1 MFAFDVVFPPAI
13 PRTTRVLVG
22 RGILAGLPRE
32 VGEAFPAHLAV
43 VVSDDRVF
51 PLHGETIL
59 RAFRAAGIRAEPL
72 VFPAGEA
79 SKTRETKSALEDGL
93 LALGAGR
100 DTVILAVGGGVTGD
114 LAGFVASTW
123 HRGVPVVQIPTS
135 LLAMTDAALGG
146 KTAVNLPGGK
156 NLVGTF
162 HQPFALVADLET
174 LSTLPGREYRAGLA
188 EAVKSA
194 AIADRASFGAMEASA
209 AALAARE
216 PGAVERAVRVGLEVK
231 ARFVA
236 EDETE
241 RGRRAALNFGHTVAH
256 VLEAASSW
264 TILHG
269 EAVSIGLVAEARLAV
284 RRVGFPAEE
293 AERIRVLLSGLG
305 LPTEPPR
312 SLDRRLVIEA
322 LRRDKKRRAGAV
334 RVALPER
341 LGTVPERGDPCVE
354 VSEEDVLGEVLRPD

>member
-1 MFAFDVVFPPAI
+1 VFSFEVVFPAA
-13 PRTTRVLVG
+13 RQRATRVLVG
-22 RGILAGLPRE
+22 RGILARLPE
-32 VGEAFPAHLAV
+32 EIAESFPAHLAV

-51 PLHGETIL
+51 PLHGEPVL
-59 RAFRAAGIRAEPL
+59 RALRAVGLRAEPL
-72 VFPAGEA
+72 VFPEGET

-93 LALGAGR
+93 LALGAGG
-100 DTVILAVGGGVTGD
+100 DTLILAVGGGVTGD

-123 HRGVPVVQIPTS
+123 HRGIPVVQVPTS

-162 HQPFALVADLET
+162 HQPFALWADLET
-174 LSTLPGREYRAGLA
+174 LSTLPEREYRAGLA

-194 AIADRASFGAMEASA
+194 AIADAAGFRAMEDEAG
-209 AALAARE
+209 ALGARE
-216 PGAVERAVRVGLEVK
+216 PSAVERAVRVGLEVK

-236 EDETE
+236 EDEIE
-241 RGRRAALNFGHTVAH
+241 QGRRAALNFGHTVAH
-256 VLEAASSW
+256 ALEAVSSW

-269 EAVSIGLVAEARLAV
+269 EAVSIGLVAEARIAV
-284 RRVGFPAEE
+284 RRLGFPAEQ
-293 AERIRVLLSGLG
+293 AERVRGLLSGLG

-312 SLDRRLVIEA
+312 GLDRGLAIEA
-322 LRRDKKRRAGAV
+322 IRRDKKRRKGVV

-341 LGTVPERGDPCVE
+341 LGTMPNRTDPCVE
-354 VSEEDVLGEVLRPD
+354 VPEEDVVGAVLGSD

>member
-1 MFAFDVVFPPAI
+1 MFSFEVVFPAA
-13 PRTTRVLVG
+13 RSRATRVLVG
-22 RGILAGLPRE
+22 RRILADLPAE
-32 VGEAFPAHLAV
+32 IGAAFPAHLAV

-51 PLHGETIL
+51 PLHGEPLL
-59 RAFRAAGIRAEPL
+59 RGLGVAGLRAEPL
-72 VFPAGEA
+72 VFPEGEA

-100 DTVILAVGGGVTGD
+100 DTVMIAVGGGVTGD
-114 LAGFVASTW
+114 LAGFLASTW
-123 HRGVPVVQIPTS
+123 HRGVPVVQVPTS

-162 HQPFALVADLET
+162 HQPSSIWADLET
-174 LSTLPGREYRAGLA
+174 LSTLPEREYRAGLA

-194 AIADRASFGAMEASA
+194 AIADAASFGAMEDSA
-209 AALAARE
+209 AHLAARE
-216 PGAVERAVRVGLEVK
+216 PGAVERAVCVGLEVK

-241 RGRRAALNFGHTVAH
+241 QGRRAALNFGHTVAH
-256 VLEAASSW
+256 ALEAASTW

-284 RRVGFPAEE
+284 RRLGFPAEE
-293 AERIRVLLSGLG
+293 AERIRALLSGLG

-312 SLDRRLVIEA
+312 GLDRRLVIEA
-322 LRRDKKRRAGAV
+322 LRRDKKRRSGGV
-334 RVALPER
+334 RLALPER
-341 LGTVPERGDPCVE
+341 LGTMPGRRDPCVE
-354 VSEEDVLGEVLRPD
+354 VSEEDVLDGIRFD

>member
-1 MFAFDVVFPPAI
+1 MFSFEVVFPAAR
-13 PRTTRVLVG
+13 PRATRVLVG
-22 RGILAGLPRE
+22 RGILADLPAE
-32 VGEAFPAHLAV
+32 LGAAFPAHLAV

-51 PLHGETIL
+51 PLHGEPLL
-59 RAFRAAGIRAEPL
+59 RALGGAGLRAEPL
-72 VFPAGEA
+72 VFPEGEA
-79 SKTRETKSALEDGL
+79 SKTRDTKSALEDGL

-100 DTVILAVGGGVTGD
+100 DTLILAVGGGVTGD

-123 HRGVPVVQIPTS
+123 HRGVPVVQVPTS

-146 KTAVNLPGGK
+146 KTAVNLPAGK

-162 HQPFALVADLET
+162 HQPASLWADLET
-174 LSTLPGREYRAGLA
+174 LSTLPEREYRAGLA
-188 EAVKSA
+188 EAVKAA
-194 AIADRASFGAMEASA
+194 AIADLASFGAMEDSGS
-209 AALAARE
+209 ALAVRE

-241 RGRRAALNFGHTVAH
+241 QGRRAALNFGHTVAH
-256 VLEAASSW
+256 ALEAASSW

-284 RRVGFPAEE
+284 RRLGFPAEE

-312 SLDRRLVIEA
+312 GLDRGLVIEA
-322 LRRDKKRRAGAV
+322 LRRDKKRRSGAV
-334 RVALPER
+334 RLAFPER
-341 LGTVPERGDPCVE
+341 LGTMPDRGDPCVE
-354 VSEEDVLGEVLRPD
+354 VSEEDVLDAIRSD